1 MNSCPRD
8 TWGMSGARG
17 TAEVGSG
24 RDMPGI
30 LPKLLTLA
38 QAAQQLG
45 TNASIKVLRAEVHA
59 GRLKCY
65 RLRPGPNA
73 KILISETELARW
85 LEEVAGRRQL
95 AFRQR

>member
-1 MNSCPRD
+1 MH
-8 TWGMSGARG
+8 GALLKN
-17 TAEVGSG
+17 GSG
-24 RDMPGI
+24 RVMSGV
-30 LPKLLTLA
+30 LPRLLTLA

-45 TNASIKVLRAEVHA
+45 ANASIKVLRAEVLA

-85 LEEVAGRRQL
+85 LEEVAGKRQL
-95 AFRQR
+95 AFRQQ